1 MKFITEMRI
10 AGSSHALHVD
20 LTEGMVLK
28 IEEGKRL
35 IDKGIYS
42 SLSFDIAAG
51 LHSKGVDAKLAAVS
65 VNVSKDDF
73 GFSVFDDVTQSDEGS
88 PAFSFDDLTLY
99 KAQDLA
105 AVFNVD
111 FFEGFDDIEHVGP
124 EQMEYLSDIFVV
136 DEQTLVGKK
145 IGVIS
150 AFMDTTRVVEVLP
163 VESMRLPQQ
172 RS

>member
-1 MKFITEMRI
+1 MKFVTEI
-10 AGSSHALHVD
+10 EVSGSKGALHVD

-28 IEEGKRL
+28 IQEGKRL
-35 IDKGIYS
+35 IDKGVYS
-42 SLSFDIAAG
+42 SISFDIAAG
-51 LHSKGVDAKLAAVS
+51 LHSKGAGTKLAAVS

-73 GFSVFDDVTQSDEGS
+73 WFSVFDDVTQSDEGS

-105 AVFNVD
+105 AIFNVE

-172 RS
+172 RG